1 LWGDLPIEETNH
13 HQKEKERKK
22 KTTQFQHTPIQP
34 INTTN
39 NRHPSWSLNKS
50 VRIDFG
56 AISRE
61 QKNGNLTYRTWS
73 LVSLVSATGNGPGIK
88 QLSVFLQSK
97 SIRQNPSI

>member
-1 LWGDLPIEETNH
+1 VNVCGVICQLKRPITTKKKRSE
-13 HQKEKERKK
+13 KK

-50 VRIDFG
+50 VGIDFG

-73 LVSLVSATGNGPGIK
+73 FVSLVSATGNGPGIK
-88 QLSVFLQSK
+88 QLSVFKTTRLS
-97 SIRQNPSI
+97 RL